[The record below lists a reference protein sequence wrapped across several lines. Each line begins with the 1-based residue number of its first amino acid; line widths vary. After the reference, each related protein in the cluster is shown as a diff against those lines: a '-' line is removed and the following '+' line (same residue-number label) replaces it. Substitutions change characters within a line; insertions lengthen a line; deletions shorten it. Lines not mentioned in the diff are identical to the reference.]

1 MTQLILDTTGYN
13 MILPESIKGGYVVEE
28 QALSVDVEMI
38 TGRIVR
44 QLRGNAWHI
53 TYQYGFFDDDTKNK
67 LISVCRKG
75 KRQAITCG
83 FCLRIPLEHSFIQTF
98 LSWPL
103 RTLNSCGVR
112 CFREKMGIPQGRFGG
127 IFPWSYER

>member
-13 MILPESIKGGYVVEE
+13 LVLPESVKGGYVVEE

-53 TYQYGFFDDDTKNK
+53 TYQYGLFDDDTKNK

-75 KRQAITCG
+75 KGQAITCG
-83 FCLRIPLEHSFIQTF
+83 FLRIPLGHYSIRAF
-98 LSWPL
+98 LSWL
-103 RTLNSCGVR
+103 LHILNLCGVGW
-112 CFREKMGIPQGRFGG
+112 CQEKTRILSDRFGG
-127 IFPWSYER
+127 TFLWNCER